1 MSTSEQSGSE
11 NIRCIVRCRPLN
23 EKEKGLGTK
32 CITIS
37 SDSKVVFVENKN
49 DKMANGKYAMD
60 HVFNENVTQ
69 EEVFQEIGEPILK
82 SFIGGYN
89 CTIFCYGQTGA
100 GKTHTMMGPL
110 EQLFEENS
118 PSQGLIPRII
128 HYLFNEEA
136 KVKNIITGGNTDK
149 CKDIKMNIKF
159 CVMELYQESIID
171 LLKSEAVNA
180 TGKNQNDKSG
190 ELKIKEDPKKGMY
203 VQGLTEVEITTAKE
217 AKNLILMGL
226 KSRHVAATEMNA
238 ESSRS
243 HLLFSIYLSTSYINN
258 RGSSIEKMSRL
269 HLIDL
274 AGSERQKKT
283 KAQGERIKEACMI
296 NKSLSTLG
304 NVINALVENYEGKNK
319 YIPFRDSKLTYF
331 LKDSLGGNAKTTIVA
346 NISTSLIQMGETIS
360 TLKFVQRAKMIKN
373 SATLNMS
380 VQENIEALQEEIKKL
395 KSIIAKG
402 GQYIDENSPNNSNS
416 VINKDYVCPIC
427 NNQPIEVNKEKMLQ
441 NCKNE
446 INQLMELIIKNFKS
460 EENVKNQFMN
470 LDQNI
475 ISSSFQFYSLVEK
488 YKAEYDQK
496 LKELDTEI
504 KTFRDF
510 IAGVKEN
517 MDKANQKIISF
528 KIGDYMD
535 KIIFG
540 EVNQLNIKAEE
551 ILKKLENI
559 DINNYKKLELENQM
573 IQKEK
578 QITEDIKNI
587 LEQKTRIEI
596 EQNEINSNAKN
607 IHDSVNQ
614 FICSN
619 DKIIKFFAENFLN
632 NNYFKEELV
641 LLEKSKYDMLMFQI
655 GEGKMTERSLK
666 KQIEQMEMDNYLVNI
681 DLLRMK
687 NQLDAYKT
695 KKGSKGENSTNNN
708 SNNNTNNSNNTTS
721 TTNNHELKLN
731 LSSDKTLS
739 DIAEEEKKENDEE
752 TKNSKNEDDNNKES
766 NEENSFDSLPDEKDN
781 ENENEKEE
789 EITIRTIDKK
799 KTRKGIMR
807 IGSMDVS
814 TTLEKTKKYTV
825 NANNLE
831 IFKMQER
838 LDEMNIDLSDKISEN
853 EDLKQQVF
861 DLNNAIEKLN
871 LKIQEKDDNIKELN
885 LQMEA
890 LDTTNEAFEKNIEEL
905 SNYRKYVEKEVDDLY
920 KIKVE
925 QDDKINQ
932 LNQISNE
939 INEIY
944 KNKCDKLF
952 KKNKDIIIENE
963 EKNKLIDL
971 NNNEIGAIISEMNE
985 QENNSLLLFNN
996 MIENINLLQEEIKNK
1011 HDELMKT
1018 KREKKAIFE
1027 DKNNLEERSKKEIG
1041 SLNDDINKYKNIII
1055 NKNKIIQIF
1064 SENEK

>member
-475 ISSSFQFYSLVEK
+475 ISSGFQFYSLVEK

-528 KIGDYMD
+528 
-535 KIIFG
+535 
-540 EVNQLNIKAEE
+540 
-551 ILKKLENI
+551 
-559 DINNYKKLELENQM
+559 
-573 IQKEK
+573 
-578 QITEDIKNI
+578 
-587 LEQKTRIEI
+587 
-596 EQNEINSNAKN
+596 
-607 IHDSVNQ
+607 
-614 FICSN
+614 
-619 DKIIKFFAENFLN
+619 
-632 NNYFKEELV
+632 
-641 LLEKSKYDMLMFQI
+641 
-655 GEGKMTERSLK
+655 
-666 KQIEQMEMDNYLVNI
+666 
-681 DLLRMK
+681 
-687 NQLDAYKT
+687 
-695 KKGSKGENSTNNN
+695 
-708 SNNNTNNSNNTTS
+708 
-721 TTNNHELKLN
+721 
-731 LSSDKTLS
+731 
-739 DIAEEEKKENDEE
+739 
-752 TKNSKNEDDNNKES
+752 
-766 NEENSFDSLPDEKDN
+766 
-781 ENENEKEE
+781 
-789 EITIRTIDKK
+789 
-799 KTRKGIMR
+799 IM
-807 IGSMDVS
+807 
-814 TTLEKTKKYTV
+814 
-825 NANNLE
+825 
-831 IFKMQER
+831 
-838 LDEMNIDLSDKISEN
+838 
-853 EDLKQQVF
+853 
-861 DLNNAIEKLN
+861 
-871 LKIQEKDDNIKELN
+871 
-885 LQMEA
+885 
-890 LDTTNEAFEKNIEEL
+890 
-905 SNYRKYVEKEVDDLY
+905 
-920 KIKVE
+920 
-925 QDDKINQ
+925 
-932 LNQISNE
+932 
-939 INEIY
+939 
-944 KNKCDKLF
+944 
-952 KKNKDIIIENE
+952 
-963 EKNKLIDL
+963 
-971 NNNEIGAIISEMNE
+971 
-985 QENNSLLLFNN
+985 
-996 MIENINLLQEEIKNK
+996 
-1011 HDELMKT
+1011 
-1018 KREKKAIFE
+1018 
-1027 DKNNLEERSKKEIG
+1027 
-1041 SLNDDINKYKNIII
+1041 
-1055 NKNKIIQIF
+1055 
-1064 SENEK
+1064 